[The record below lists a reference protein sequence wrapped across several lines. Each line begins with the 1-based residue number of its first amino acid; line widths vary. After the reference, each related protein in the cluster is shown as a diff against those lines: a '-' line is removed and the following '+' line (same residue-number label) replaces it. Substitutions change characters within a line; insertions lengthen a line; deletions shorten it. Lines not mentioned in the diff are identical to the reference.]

1 MVKGKFLFTGDEKLW
16 IRGVTY
22 GTFRSGD
29 GTGFDRRSVE
39 KDFAQIAASGFN
51 ALRTYTVPPRWLL
64 DLAEQHDL
72 WVMVGLPWEQHVAF
86 LDSRELQ
93 RRIEQTIRNGV
104 RECAGHR
111 AVFCYAIGN
120 EIPTSIVRWHGHRRI
135 EQFLRQLFEA
145 ARSQDSSGLFTYVNY
160 PSTEYLELP
169 FLDFLCCNVYIESQ
183 DRLQAYLAR
192 LQNIAGDRP
201 LVLGEIGLDSR
212 RNGEEVQA
220 QVLDWQVRTTMR
232 AGCAGAFVFAWTD
245 EWHRGGHDIDNWDFG
260 ITRRSREAKPAL
272 EAVRRSFAEL
282 PLQLP
287 EWPRISVVVCSYNGA
302 RTIADC
308 CEGLKQLEYPNFEVI
323 IVNDGSTDET
333 EAIAGRYG
341 FRVIATPNRGL
352 AAARN
357 VGMNAAEGEII
368 AYIDDDARP
377 DPHWLHYLAAT
388 FLSTTH
394 VGVGGPNIPP
404 PGDGLIADCI
414 ASAPGGPM
422 HVLISDTVAEHIP
435 GCNMAIRKS
444 ALQAV
449 GGFDV
454 QFRVAGD
461 DVDICWRLQEA
472 GGTLGFNPGASVLH
486 HRRNSI
492 LSYWKQQKGYGK
504 AEALLE
510 RKWPEKYNNFGH
522 LTWTGRLYGKGL
534 NPGRIWDRYLI
545 RPGRIYQGIWGSA
558 PFQSR
563 DQTDPGLFGSLLLM
577 PEWFLLLALLFCLS
591 LLGMLWQPL
600 WIAAP
605 VFALGVL
612 GTFVHAGLH
621 GLAATFHG
629 PGDGTSE
636 QVKMRLLTALL
647 HLIQPFARLIGRLRH
662 GLTPWRRRGESGF
675 SMPFPRSIALWSEQW
690 KSLSDRLCVIEKSVR
705 DTGLSVARGGPYD
718 RWDLDVKSGLLGGAR
733 SLFSVEEH
741 GNGKQLIRIRT
752 WPSMSIP
759 SFGLALLFSF
769 LAMAAAVEGA
779 SIAAVI
785 LGSAALLLYGRLLWE
800 CGVSTAVLQDVLLRH
815 SVQGTGVID
824 ESESETSAL
833 RPQTSA
839 VTRFDIHYAPEKD

>member
-1 MVKGKFLFTGDEKLW
+1 LDARPIARGKFLFAGNEKLW

-22 GTFRSGD
+22 GTFRSAD
-29 GTGFDRRSVE
+29 GTGFDRGAAE
-39 KDFAQIAASGFN
+39 TDFAEIASNGFN
-51 ALRTYTVPPRWLL
+51 AIRTYTVPPRWLL
-64 DLAEQHDL
+64 DLAERHGL

-93 RRIEQTIRNGV
+93 RRIERTVRNGV

-111 AVFCYAIGN
+111 AVLCHAIGN

-135 EQFLRQLFEA
+135 EQFLRQLFEE
-145 ARSQDSSGLFTYVNY
+145 ARSQDTGGLFTYVNY

-183 DRLQAYLAR
+183 DRLEAYLAR

-212 RNGEEVQA
+212 RNGEQAQA
-220 QVLDWQVRTTMR
+220 QVLEWQVRTTMR

-245 EWHRGGHDIDNWDFG
+245 EWYRGGHDIDNWDFG
-260 ITRRSREAKPAL
+260 ITRRSREPKPAL
-272 EAVRRSFAEL
+272 EAVRRSFTDL
-282 PLQLP
+282 PFPLQQ
-287 EWPRISVVVCSYNGA
+287 WPRISVVVCTYNGA

-308 CEGLKQLEYPNFEVI
+308 CDGIKQLEYPDFEVI
-323 IVNDGSTDET
+323 IVNDGSTDAT
-333 EAIAGRYG
+333 EAIVGRYG
-341 FRVIATPNRGL
+341 FRVITTPNRGL

-357 VGMNAAEGEII
+357 VGMDAAEGEIV

-377 DPHWLHYLAAT
+377 DPHWLHYLAST
-388 FLSTTH
+388 FLNTNH

-404 PGDGLIADCI
+404 PNDGIVAECI
-414 ASAPGGPM
+414 ACAPGGPM
-422 HVLISDTVAEHIP
+422 HVLISDSVAEHIP

-444 ALQAV
+444 ALLAV
-449 GGFDV
+449 GGFDA

-486 HRRNSI
+486 RRRNSI
-492 LSYWKQQKGYGK
+492 SSYWKQQKGYGK

-510 RKWPEKYNNFGH
+510 RKWPEKYNHFGP

-534 NPGRIWDRYLI
+534 NPGRVWDRYLI

-563 DQTDPGLFGSLLLM
+563 DQAEPGVLGNSLLM
-577 PEWFLLLALLFCLS
+577 PEWFLLLALLMCLS
-591 LLGMLWQPL
+591 LLGTLWQPL
-600 WIAAP
+600 LIAAP
-605 VFALGVL
+605 ILALGVL
-612 GTFVHAGLH
+612 GTLVNAGLQ
-621 GLAATFHG
+621 GLAATF
-629 PGDGTSE
+629 DVARKRKSDRL
-636 QVKMRLLTALL
+636 KLRLLTAFL
-647 HLIQPFARLIGRLRH
+647 HLVQPFARLIGRLRH

-675 SMPFPRSIALWSEQW
+675 LMPFPRSAVLWTEHW
-690 KSLSDRLCVIEKSVR
+690 KSLSDRLYAIEKSVR

-718 RWDLDVKSGLLGGAR
+718 RWDLDAKGGLLGGAR
-733 SLFSVEEH
+733 SLFSIEEH
-741 GNGKQLIRIRT
+741 GSGKQLIRVKT
-752 WPSMSIP
+752 WPSMSVSSLIL
-759 SFGLALLFSF
+759 GLLLSC
-769 LAMAAAVEGA
+769 LAVTAAAEGA
-779 SIAAVI
+779 PVVAII
-785 LGSAALLLYGRLLWE
+785 LGGFSLLLYGRLLWE
-800 CGVSTAVLQDVLLRH
+800 CGVSTAVLQRVLLRH
-815 SVQGTGVID
+815 
-824 ESESETSAL
+824 ESESEMKTV

-839 VTRFDIHYAPEKD
+839 VQRFDIHYAPEKD